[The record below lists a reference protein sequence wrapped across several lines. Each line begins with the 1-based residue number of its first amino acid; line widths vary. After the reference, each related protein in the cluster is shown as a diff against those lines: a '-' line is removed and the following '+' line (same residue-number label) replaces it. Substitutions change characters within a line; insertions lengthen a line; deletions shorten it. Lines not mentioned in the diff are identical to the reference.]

1 MKKYIIT
8 TVSIIAAVALLVV
21 GYFVFVGMSGK
32 TVSTTPGAKL
42 SDQPYAKFAYLVSG
56 DTLSP
61 EAQTA
66 LAGFTVQK
74 QPASDGG
81 TDITLKST
89 QAGGQDLQYHLQK
102 GQQLYFVETSM
113 GDDQGNQ
120 EYGMYDDKGVITDA
134 NGYIVQ

>member
-1 MKKYIIT
+1 MKKHIVT
-8 TVSIIAAVALLVV
+8 TVSIIAAVVLLAV

-32 TVSTTPGAKL
+32 SIPATPGSKL
-42 SDQPYAKFAYLVSG
+42 TDQPYAKFAYLVSG

-74 QPASDGG
+74 QPTSDGG
-81 TDITLKST
+81 MDITLKSI
-89 QAGGQDLQYHLQK
+89 QAGGQDLQYHIQS

-134 NGYIVQ
+134 NGNIVQ